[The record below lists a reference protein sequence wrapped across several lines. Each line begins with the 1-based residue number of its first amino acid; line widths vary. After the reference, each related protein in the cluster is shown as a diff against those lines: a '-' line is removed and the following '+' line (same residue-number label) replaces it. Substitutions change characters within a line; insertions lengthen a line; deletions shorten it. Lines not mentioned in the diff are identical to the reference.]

1 MGRDR
6 DIYMVSIPMVCGAV
20 AAAFASQ
27 SASAIPYLMA
37 AISFPCLALA
47 TLPSVST
54 AGEFHWRIS
63 YNPVFWI
70 AVFFIAGAVSYTTA
84 HIVSSGHTIWNPFA
98 GMAERAS
105 SGITSLPFKDEENK
119 ALLKALI
126 LGDRTYL
133 SKATTSHFRD
143 AGAAHLLALSGMHLG
158 IIYLIINKMLS
169 IFGNRPPARKAR
181 SFSVIM
187 ITGIYTAMCGAGPSL
202 VRAWLFI
209 LLNEGAKILE
219 RPQPPQQIFCAALTL
234 HIITKP
240 EGITGIGFQLSYLA
254 MVGIVFVWP
263 HIRAWMDS
271 RIWQAL
277 SLSISCQLFTAPL
290 TLIYFHTFPKYF
302 MITNLIAAPLM
313 PIVIVTGMIA
323 IAANAAGLD
332 WNWLYMASE
341 MPASALRYLL
351 ELISGL

>member
-1 MGRDR
+1 MGRSR
-6 DIYMVSIPMVCGAV
+6 DIYVVSIPMVCGAA

-27 SASAIPYLMA
+27 SASATPYLLA

-47 TLPSVST
+47 ALPSVST

-63 YNPVFWI
+63 CSPVFWI
-70 AVFFIAGAVSYTTA
+70 AAFFIAGAVSYATA
-84 HIVSSGHTIWNPFA
+84 HIVSSCRTIWNPFA
-98 GMAERAS
+98 GMTERISA
-105 SGITSLPFKDEENK
+105 GIMSLPFKDEENK

-126 LGDRTYL
+126 LGDRTGL
-133 SKATTSHFRD
+133 SKATASHFRD

-169 IFGNRPPARKAR
+169 VFGNRPPARKAR
-181 SFSVIM
+181 SLAI
-187 ITGIYTAMCGAGPSL
+187 IATTGIYTAMCGAGPSL
-202 VRAWLFI
+202 IRAWLFI
-209 LLNEGAKILE
+209 LLNESGKILE

-234 HIITKP
+234 HMIISP
-240 EGITGIGFQLSYLA
+240 ESITGIGFQLSYLA

-290 TLIYFHTFPKYF
+290 TLFYFNTFPKFF

-313 PIVIVTGMIA
+313 PIVIAAGIIA

-351 ELISGL
+351 KLISGL